1 MKFKRIAAM
10 ALAGMMTLGLAACGS
25 SGDGEKAK
33 KKDDNKLTI
42 WHGMNLLIL
51 RQQMKRKISMRKK
64 ILMQK

>member
-10 ALAGMMTLGLAACGS
+10 ALAGMMTLSLAACGS

-42 WHGMNLLIL
+42 WA
-51 RQQMKRKISMRKK
+51 KISMRKK